1 MLKQL
6 SSKKLFTYISLI
18 LILMYFTFVV
28 ITYDEFPVLH
38 SKEICSI
45 YYTFA
50 YLLFAAVG
58 FVIDTQSR
66 KEPAFISL
74 FTLPGFSTIYLVV
87 SMLFIGETYNWIIVL
102 ALVMLIVFTLGYLT
116 YKKWITKILT
126 IQNGY
131 QNILFAYTIL
141 HTFIV
146 VFFGFKI
153 LGFI

>member
-1 MLKQL
+1 MKQL
-6 SSKKLFTYISLI
+6 SSKKLFTYISLV

-28 ITYDEFPVLH
+28 FTYDVFPILH
-38 SKEICSI
+38 SKETCSI

-50 YLLFAAVG
+50 YLLLAAVG

-74 FTLPGFSTIYLVV
+74 FTLPGFSTIYLLI
-87 SMLFIGETYNWIIVL
+87 SMVFMGERYNWIIVL

-116 YKKWITKILT
+116 YKKWIAKILT

-131 QNILFAYTIL
+131 QNILFAYTLL

>member
-1 MLKQL
+1 MKQL

-18 LILMYFTFVV
+18 LLFVYFTFVV
-28 ITYDEFPVLH
+28 FTYDLFPVLH
-38 SKEICSI
+38 CKETCSI
-45 YYTFA
+45 YYTFT
-50 YLLFAAVG
+50 YLLIAAVG

-87 SMLFIGETYNWIIVL
+87 SMIFVGERYNLIIVL
-102 ALVMLIVFTLGYLT
+102 LLVMLIVFVLGYLT
-116 YKKWITKILT
+116 YKKWINKILT

>member
-1 MLKQL
+1 MKQL

-18 LILMYFTFVV
+18 LLFVYFTFVV
-28 ITYDEFPVLH
+28 FTYDLFPVLH
-38 SKEICSI
+38 SKETCSI
-45 YYTFA
+45 YYTFT
-50 YLLFAAVG
+50 YLLIAAVG

-74 FTLPGFSTIYLVV
+74 FTLPGFSTVYLVV
-87 SMLFIGETYNWIIVL
+87 SMIFVGERYNLIIVL
-102 ALVMLIVFTLGYLT
+102 LLVMLIVFVLGYLT
-116 YKKWITKILT
+116 YNKWINKILT